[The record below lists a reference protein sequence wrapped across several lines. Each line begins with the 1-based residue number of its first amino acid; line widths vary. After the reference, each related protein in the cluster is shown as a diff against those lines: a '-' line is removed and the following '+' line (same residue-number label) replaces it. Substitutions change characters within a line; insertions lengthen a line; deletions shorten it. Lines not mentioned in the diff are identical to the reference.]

1 MPVDAFA
8 VLAEPTRRRILD
20 VLRTADA
27 SVNELVAAVAVSQPT
42 VSKHLKVLRE
52 AGFVTVRTA
61 RQQRIYAID
70 VRELRR
76 LDAWLEPYRQLWT
89 RHLDALER
97 HLDRVDAT
105 GPTGAAAPTGARE
118 STGPRSQRGG
128 RRDEAR

>member
-20 VLRTADA
+20 ALRTAEA
-27 SVNELVAAVAVSQPT
+27 SVNELVATVAVSQPA

-70 VRELRR
+70 TRELRR
-76 LDAWLEPYRQLWT
+76 IDAWLEPYRQLWT

-97 HLDRVDAT
+97 HLDRVDAKER
-105 GPTGAAAPTGARE
+105 PGAKEPPGARGADGKE
-118 STGPRSQRGG
+118 T
-128 RRDEAR
+128 

>member
-20 VLRTADA
+20 VLCTTEA
-27 SVNELVAAVAVSQPT
+27 SVNELAAAVAVSQPT
-42 VSKHLKVLRE
+42 ASKHLKVLRE

-76 LDAWLEPYRQLWT
+76 IDAWLEPYRQLWT

-97 HLDRVDAT
+97 HLARVDASE
-105 GPTGAAAPTGARE
+105 PTG
-118 STGPRSQRGG
+118 
-128 RRDEAR
+128 RRPDEAG

>member
-8 VLAEPTRRRILD
+8 GLAEPTRRRILD
-20 VLRTADA
+20 VLRTAEA
-27 SVNELVAAVAVSQPT
+27 SVNELVAAVAVSQPA

-70 VRELRR
+70 TGELRR
-76 LDAWLEPYRQLWT
+76 IDAWLTPYRELWT

-97 HLDRVDAT
+97 HLDRIDAKEAP
-105 GPTGAAAPTGARE
+105 GAEEALRAKEPTTR
-118 STGPRSQRGG
+118 R
-128 RRDEAR
+128 RRDEAG